1 MTSDAELDRRADLLI
16 NDHRQLIDRLVAIR
30 KEHGLSIEKVAFRM
44 GVLPEYAAMLDRQ
57 GPEVDW
63 RLSEIR
69 RYALAVG
76 ATTET
81 IVTKEDEA

>member
-1 MTSDAELDRRADLLI
+1 MTSDSELERRADLLI
-16 NDHRQLIDRLVAIR
+16 KDHWQLIDRLVAIR

-44 GVLPEYAAMLDRQ
+44 GVLPEYAAVLDRQ

-76 ATTET
+76 ATTHT
-81 IVTKEDEA
+81 IITKEANA

>member
-1 MTSDAELDRRADLLI
+1 MTSDAELERRADLLI
-16 NDHRQLIDRLVAIR
+16 NDHWQLIDRLVAIR
-30 KEHGLSIEKVAFRM
+30 KERGLTVETVASRM
-44 GVLPEYAAMLDRQ
+44 GVTPEYAAVLDRQ

-69 RYALAVG
+69 RYAMAVG

-81 IVTKEDEA
+81 IVTEEATA